1 MSVPSYLILRGSN
14 PALGFSVL
22 MSKVCF
28 VCGGVTIVEND
39 FDLIA
44 TADASLGDK
53 SQALNLFVLLDLP
66 GSAGLIVR
74 RDLQEV
80 AEIFVWR
87 INLCFFRTL
96 STDDFVRRIKRR
108 IEGERAKQCDES
120 MRMLIPQI
128 GEKAWGEKRAGNKVD
143 MIGEMVKFKPRINTG
158 NDNACMKKYLS
169 RVSRDGLD

>member
-14 PALGFSVL
+14 PALGFSIL

-53 SQALNLFVLLDLP
+53 GQTLSLFVLLETLSLFVLLDLL

-80 AEIFVWR
+80 AEIFIWTF
-87 INLCFFRTL
+87 NLYFFRVL
-96 STDDFVRRIKRR
+96 STEDFVI
-108 IEGERAKQCDES
+108 
-120 MRMLIPQI
+120 
-128 GEKAWGEKRAGNKVD
+128 
-143 MIGEMVKFKPRINTG
+143 F
-158 NDNACMKKYLS
+158 
-169 RVSRDGLD
+169 LDLPD

>member
-53 SQALNLFVLLDLP
+53 GQTLSLFVLLETLSLFVLLETLSLFVLLDLL
-66 GSAGLIVR
+66 GSAGLVVR
-74 RDLQEV
+74 RDLQ
-80 AEIFVWR
+80 
-87 INLCFFRTL
+87 
-96 STDDFVRRIKRR
+96 
-108 IEGERAKQCDES
+108 
-120 MRMLIPQI
+120 
-128 GEKAWGEKRAGNKVD
+128 
-143 MIGEMVKFKPRINTG
+143 
-158 NDNACMKKYLS
+158 
-169 RVSRDGLD
+169 